1 MRNNEVLGI
10 IFGNAYTND
19 MQALTSHRAMASVP
33 FGGKYRLIDFN
44 LSNMSNSGI
53 TNIGII
59 VNKNFFS
66 LMDHVG
72 SGKSWD
78 LSRKNGG
85 VHLLPP
91 FIQSGE
97 ILGDSIIENLY
108 SIRRFLKDASEEYVL
123 LAESGFV
130 ANVDYGK
137 MIQAHIDNSADFTLM
152 YVTDLQSKSRQDALT
167 FTTGT
172 DERIEAFMVE
182 PSAKAESNV
191 AVGAILTNR
200 KLLLELV
207 QESINK
213 NQINFVRH
221 IFQPDVRKYR
231 FYGYKFDGYYSL
243 IGSINEYFNANM
255 DLLKRENRQALFN
268 KKSPIFTKV
277 RDDMPSRYGLESS
290 VKNSLVAQGCIIEGE
305 VENSIIAKGVRIGK
319 GTKVSNCIIMQ
330 DTKIG
335 AGANLNYVISDKD
348 VVIKDGRALCGYDSF
363 PIYIPSEKVL

>member
-1 MRNNEVLGI
+1 MRNNDVLGI
-10 IFGNAYTND
+10 IFGNSNASD
-19 MQALTSHRAMASVP
+19 MQELTSHRAMASVP
-33 FGGKYRLIDFN
+33 FGGKYRLVDFN
-44 LSNMSNSGI
+44 LSNMTNSGI

-91 FIQSGE
+91 FIQTGE
-97 ILGDSIIENLY
+97 ILGDSVVESLY
-108 SIRRFLKDASEEYVL
+108 SVRRFLRDVSEEYVL
-123 LAESGFV
+123 LTECGFV
-130 ANVDYGK
+130 ANIDYSK
-137 MIQAHIDNSADFTLM
+137 MIQAHIENKADFTIM
-152 YVTDLQSKSRQDALT
+152 YVNGLNSKSRENAVT

-172 DERIEAFMVE
+172 DERIEEFMVE
-182 PSAKAESNV
+182 PSAKPESNV

-207 QESINK
+207 QDCISK
-213 NQINFVRH
+213 NQLNYVRH
-221 IFQPDVRKYR
+221 IFQTDVRKYR
-231 FYGYKFDGYYSL
+231 FYGYKFEGYYSL
-243 IGSINEYFNANM
+243 IGSVNEYFNANM
-255 DLLKRENRQALFN
+255 DLLKRENRQELFN
-268 KKSPIFTKV
+268 SKCPIFTKV
-277 RDDMPSRYGLESS
+277 RDDMPSRYGLDSS
-290 VKNSLVAQGCIIEGE
+290 VKNSLIAQGCIIEGE

-335 AGANLNYVISDKD
+335 TGATLNYVISDKD
-348 VVIKDGRALCGYDSF
+348 VVIKDGRSLCGYDSF

>member
-10 IFGNAYTND
+10 IFGNAYAND
-19 MQALTSHRAMASVP
+19 MQALISHRAMASVP
-33 FGGKYRLIDFN
+33 FGGKYRLVDFN

-53 TNIGII
+53 TNVGII
-59 VNKNFFS
+59 VKKNFFS
-66 LMDHVG
+66 LIDHIG

-97 ILGDSIIENLY
+97 ILGDSIVESLY
-108 SIRRFLKDASEEYVL
+108 SVRRFLRDATEEYVL

-130 ANVDYGK
+130 ANVDYSK
-137 MIQAHIDNSADFTLM
+137 MIQSHIDNKADFTLM
-152 YVTDLQSKSRQDALT
+152 YVNGLSSKSRQNTLT
-167 FTTGT
+167 LKTGT
-172 DERIEAFMVE
+172 DERIEEFMVE
-182 PSAKAESNV
+182 PSAKPESNV

-213 NQINFVRH
+213 NQLNYIRS

-231 FYGYKFDGYYSL
+231 FFGYKFEGYYSV
-243 IGSINEYFNANM
+243 IGSIEEYFNANM
-255 DLLKRENRQALFN
+255 DLLKKENRQALFN
-268 KKSPIFTKV
+268 SKFPIFTKV
-277 RDDMPSRYGLESS
+277 RDDMPSRYGLDSS
-290 VKNSLVAQGCIIEGE
+290 VKNSLIAQGCIIEGE

-335 AGANLNYVISDKD
+335 EGATLNYVISDKD
-348 VVIKDGRALCGYDSF
+348 VVVKDGRALCGYDSF

>member
-10 IFGNAYTND
+10 VFGNAYVND
-19 MQALTSHRAMASVP
+19 MQALTSHRAVASIP

-53 TNIGII
+53 TNVGII

-66 LMDHVG
+66 LIDHVG

-97 ILGDSIIENLY
+97 ILGDSIVESLY
-108 SIRRFLKDASEEYVL
+108 SVRRFLRDASEEYVL
-123 LAESGFV
+123 LAESSFI
-130 ANVDYGK
+130 ANIDYSK
-137 MIQAHIDNSADFTLM
+137 MIQSHIDNRADFTLL
-152 YVTDLQSKSRQDALT
+152 YVNGLSSKSRRDAVT

-172 DERIEAFMVE
+172 DERIEEFMIE
-182 PSAKAESNV
+182 PSAKSESNV

-207 QESINK
+207 QDSINK
-213 NQINFVRH
+213 NQLNYIRS
-221 IFQPDVRKYR
+221 IFQTDVRKYK
-231 FYGYKFDGYYSL
+231 FFGYKFEGYYSF
-243 IGSINEYFNANM
+243 IGSIEEYFNANM
-255 DLLKRENRQALFN
+255 NLLKKENRQALFN
-268 KKSPIFTKV
+268 SKCPIFTKV
-277 RDDMPSRYGLESS
+277 RDDMPSRYGLNSS
-290 VKNSLVAQGCIIEGE
+290 VKNSLIAQGCIIEGE

-319 GTKVSNCIIMQ
+319 DTKVSNCIIMQ

-348 VVIKDGRALCGYDSF
+348 VIIKDNRALCGYDSF
-363 PIYIPSEKVL
+363 PIYIPSKKVL

>member
-1 MRNNEVLGI
+1 MRNNDVLGI
-10 IFGNAYTND
+10 VFGNTHAD
-19 MQALTSHRAMASVP
+19 RIQALTSHRTMASVP

-44 LSNMSNSGI
+44 LSNMTNSGI

-59 VNKNFFS
+59 VSKNFFS

-97 ILGDSIIENLY
+97 ILGDSIVESLY
-108 SIRRFLKDASEEYVL
+108 SIRRFLSDATEEYVL
-123 LAESGFV
+123 LSECCMV
-130 ANVDYGK
+130 ANIDYEK
-137 MIQAHIDNSADFTLM
+137 MIQEHIENKADFTVM
-152 YVTDLQSKSRQDALT
+152 YVTGLDSKGRKDAIT

-172 DERIEAFMVE
+172 DERIESFSVN
-182 PSAKAESNV
+182 PCAKPECNV
-191 AVGAILTNR
+191 AAGSILTNR

-207 QESINK
+207 QECINK
-213 NQINFVRH
+213 NQLNYVRNV
-221 IFQPDVRKYR
+221 FQPEVRKYR
-231 FYGYKFDGYYSL
+231 FFGYKFDGYYS
-243 IGSINEYFNANM
+243 IISSIDEYFKANM
-255 DLLKRENRQALFN
+255 DLLVKDNRQKLFN
-268 KKSPIFTKV
+268 SKSPIFTKV
-277 RDDMPSRYGLESS
+277 RDDMPSRYGLGSS
-290 VKNSLVAQGCIIEGE
+290 VKNSLIAQGCIIEGE
-305 VENSIIAKGVRIGK
+305 VENSIISKGVRIGK

-335 AGANLNYVISDKD
+335 VNANLNYVICDKD
-348 VVIKDGRALCGYDSF
+348 VIIKDSRALCGYASF

>member
-1 MRNNEVLGI
+1 MRNNDVLGI
-10 IFGNAYTND
+10 VFGNIHAD
-19 MQALTSHRAMASVP
+19 RIQALTSHRTMASVP

-97 ILGDSIIENLY
+97 ILGDSAVENLY
-108 SIRRFLKDASEEYVL
+108 SIRRFLNDATEEYVL
-123 LAESGFV
+123 LSECGMV
-130 ANVDYGK
+130 ANINYEK
-137 MIQAHIDNSADFTLM
+137 MIQQHIDKKADFTLM
-152 YVTDLQSKSRQDALT
+152 YVNGVESASRKDAIT

-172 DERIEAFMVE
+172 DERIEEFMVE
-182 PSAKAESNV
+182 PCAKPESSV
-191 AVGAILTNR
+191 WAGAILTNR
-200 KLLLELV
+200 KFLLELV
-207 QESINK
+207 QECINK
-213 NQINFVRH
+213 NHLNYVRSV
-221 IFQPDVRKYR
+221 FQPEVKKYR
-231 FYGYKFDGYYSL
+231 FYGYKFDGYFSL
-243 IGSINEYFNANM
+243 ISSMEEYFKANM
-255 DLLKRENRQALFN
+255 DLLVKKNRQELFN
-268 KKSPIFTKV
+268 STRPIYTKV
-277 RDDMPSRYGLESS
+277 RDDMPSRYGLGSS
-290 VKNSLVAQGCIIEGE
+290 VKNSLIAQGCIIEGE
-305 VENSIIAKGVRIGK
+305 VENSIIAKGVQIGK

-330 DTKIG
+330 DTKVG
-335 AGANLNYVISDKD
+335 VNANLNYVICDKD
-348 VVIKDGRALCGYDSF
+348 VVIKDGRALCGYDAF

>member
-1 MRNNEVLGI
+1 MRNNDVLGI
-10 IFGNAYTND
+10 VFGNAYVND
-19 MQALTSHRAMASVP
+19 LQSLTSHRAMASVP
-33 FGGKYRLIDFN
+33 FGGKYRLVDFN
-44 LSNMSNSGI
+44 LSNMTNSGI

-72 SGKSWD
+72 SGKSWH

-97 ILGDSIIENLY
+97 NLGDSLVESLY
-108 SIRRFLKDASEEYVL
+108 SVRRFLRDATEEYVL
-123 LAESGFV
+123 LSECGFV
-130 ANVDYGK
+130 ANVDYSK
-137 MIQAHIDNSADFTLM
+137 MIQAHIEKNADFTLL
-152 YVTDLQSKSRQDALT
+152 YVNGLESKSRQNALT

-172 DERIEAFMVE
+172 DERIEEFMVE
-182 PSAKAESNV
+182 PSAKADRNV

-200 KLLLELV
+200 KFLLELV
-207 QESINK
+207 QECINK
-213 NQINFVRH
+213 NQLNYKRNV
-221 IFQPDVRKYR
+221 FQDNVRKYR
-231 FYGYKFDGYYSL
+231 FFGFKFEGYYSL
-243 IGSINEYFNANM
+243 IGSVNEYFNANM
-255 DLLKRENRQALFN
+255 DLLKKENQKELFN
-268 KKSPIFTKV
+268 SKCPIFTKV
-277 RDDMPSRYGLESS
+277 RDDMPSRYGLDSS
-290 VKNSLVAQGCIIEGE
+290 VKNSLIAQGCIIEGE

-335 AGANLNYVISDKD
+335 EGATLNYVISDKD